1 MGGSCHA
8 PPIGTR
14 THERG
19 EPMIIPFLQAAVPA
33 LRPDAVLAMV
43 LLDVAL
49 ILVAARLV
57 GTASVRLGQ
66 PRVVGEIIAGVL
78 LGPTLLGPE
87 LMSWHSAPGWLQC
100 DISTPN
106 RSLQSVSE
114 CFFPA
119 QARSMLRVLGL
130 LALTFFMFLV
140 GLELDFSSLR
150 GRLRGIIVVALAVV
164 AVPVGLGFAI
174 APTLYNADFAANFG
188 KPNAPSELAF
198 TLFLGAMLAVTAFP
212 VMARILQEKGLQASA
227 MGATGIAAAAIVTV
241 LMFLLVAIA
250 SGVRDDKSTGDQ
262 ALKVS
267 EGAAYVAAMLLLV
280 RPALARLI
288 GPSLRDRGLTMD
300 TFAVV
305 LITVFLSAYVA
316 TKLDLN
322 VIVGGF
328 LAGTAMPE
336 RQALFRAMSA
346 RLTDLTSTI
355 LLPIFLAFSGLLTD
369 FTKLRPEHFGGI
381 LLFLVVGIV
390 AKWGGGAVAGRVS
403 GLSWPEANVL
413 GILMNC
419 RGLLVLVVGLIAFP
433 SVFTAPLQVGGVL
446 MALITTMMTGPLF
459 DAFYRAPAP
468 AVAAEAPQPG

>member
-1 MGGSCHA
+1 
-8 PPIGTR
+8 
-14 THERG
+14 
-19 EPMIIPFLQAAVPA
+19 MITPFLQAAVPA

-43 LLDVAL
+43 LLDVAI

-57 GTASVRLGQ
+57 GKLSVRLGQ

-100 DISTPN
+100 DVSTPN

-119 QARSMLRVLGL
+119 QSRAVLRVLGL

-164 AVPVGLGFAI
+164 AIPVGLAFAI
-174 APTLYNADFAANFG
+174 APALYNADFAANYG
-188 KPNAPSELAF
+188 KPAAPSELAF
-198 TLFLGAMLAVTAFP
+198 TLFIGAMLAVTAFP
-212 VMARILQEKGLQASA
+212 VMARILQEKGLQTSA

-262 ALKVS
+262 ALSVTQA
-267 EGAAYVAAMLLLV
+267 AAYVAVMLLIV

-288 GPSLRDRGLTMD
+288 GPSVRAKGLTMD
-300 TFAVV
+300 TFAAV
-305 LITVFLSAYVA
+305 LITLFLSAYVA

-328 LAGTAMPE
+328 LAGAAMPE
-336 RQALFRAMSA
+336 RKVLFGAMSA

-369 FTKLRPEHFGGI
+369 FTKLRPEHLAGI
-381 LLFLVVGIV
+381 ALFLAVGIV
-390 AKWGGGAVAGRVS
+390 AKWGGGAIAGRVS
-403 GLSWPEANVL
+403 GLSWSEANVL

-433 SVFTAPLQVGGVL
+433 SVITAPLQVGGVL

-459 DAFYRAPAP
+459 DAFYRTPGRTL
-468 AVAAEAPQPG
+468 AEEATPRG